1 MTMKMHYIFLSLFL
15 LFMNS
20 CEKISDK
27 GDLLVVYKTRQ
38 DYSRNIYVRV
48 NDDRTKITVFPS
60 VSDVDTIKI
69 PVRLVKGYY
78 LGTGRN
84 GENGVE
90 SSATSLTV
98 DTYKLYISPDS
109 LLKLVI
115 DFDPFLEYYE
125 CTENTTIDLFRNE
138 NGIDTVK
145 LNDVI
150 VNNELE
156 KYFDRL
162 K

>member
-1 MTMKMHYIFLSLFL
+1 MLRNYVFLSLFFL
-15 LFMNS
+15 TLNS
-20 CEKISDK
+20 CEKIGNK
-27 GDLLVVYKTRQ
+27 GDFLVVYKTRQ

-48 NDDRTKITVFPS
+48 NDDRTKVTVFPS
-60 VSDVDTIKI
+60 VSDCDTIKI
-69 PVRLVKGYY
+69 PVKLAKGYY

-84 GENGVE
+84 GENGVK
-90 SSATSLTV
+90 SSVTSLTV
-98 DTYKLYISPDS
+98 ETYKTYISPDS

-125 CTENTTIDLFRNE
+125 CEDSKIDWFHND
-138 NGIDTVK
+138 NGIDTAK
-145 LNDVI
+145 LNKVI
-150 VNNELE
+150 NDNELD